1 MKMNVRM
8 RELLEYAA
16 TETWKPSF
24 SGRAQSVVEAGWIV
38 GPNGALLLRAMN
50 GNSWSGEFDPS
61 EIGHYEYEVNDVY
74 ISLSG
79 LRGDMRRYLPRAA
92 SRGLFFA
99 RRMLRNAS
107 ALEGGDRL
115 LALVSIFADE
125 DYEGFFLQGATVKFF
140 SRRGHYPDWFEDLEG
155 FQREAIAILDL
166 ADVAGF

>member
-1 MKMNVRM
+1 M
-8 RELLEYAA
+8 RELLADSL
-16 TETWKPSF
+16 TETWRPSLP
-24 SGRAQSVVEAGWIV
+24 SRAQSIVEAGWMV
-38 GPNGALLLRAMN
+38 GPNGALLLRAMY
-50 GNSWSGEFDPS
+50 GDSWSGEFDPL

-74 ISLSG
+74 ISLSD
-79 LRGDMRRYLPRAA
+79 LRGDMGRYLPRAA

-99 RRMLRNAS
+99 RRMLRDAS
-107 ALEGGDRL
+107 ALEGCDRL